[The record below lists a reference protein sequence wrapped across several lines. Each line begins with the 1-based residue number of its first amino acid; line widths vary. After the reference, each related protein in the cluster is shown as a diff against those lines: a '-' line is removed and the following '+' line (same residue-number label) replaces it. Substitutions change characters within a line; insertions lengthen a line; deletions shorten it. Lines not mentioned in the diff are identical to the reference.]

1 MQISGFFCYVCTMK
15 RVHDL
20 NWLKTKFN
28 QFNKQIFGNRLP
40 EVNISLSAATKTLG
54 KCQQRTD
61 SAGKKIFSLV
71 FTSAVALED
80 SVRED
85 VVIHEMIHLFIGW
98 NGLVDSSPHGPL
110 FKALMNS
117 INAAHGRRISV
128 TVRSDATEVVEGV
141 NTARAPIRLII
152 VLRFR
157 DGSVGVKSLPRVR
170 ETIARYLHAVS
181 EMTGV
186 ENFSMYFTDNPF
198 FHRFPVSGA
207 LRYHRVDP
215 TELDRALKNAK
226 AISTKDLV

>member
-1 MQISGFFCYVCTMK
+1 MFAVMK

-20 NWLKTKFN
+20 NWLSAKFK
-28 QFNKQIFGNRLP
+28 QFNHQIFADRLP
-40 EVNISLSAATKTLG
+40 LVDISLSSATKTLG
-54 KCQQRTD
+54 KCQHKTD
-61 SAGKKIFSLV
+61 SSGKKIFSLV

-98 NGLVDSSPHGPL
+98 NGLIDSSPHGTL

-117 INAAHGRRISV
+117 INAAHGRHITV
-128 TVRSDATEVVEGV
+128 TVRSDSTEVVGGV
-141 NTARAPIRLII
+141 KTSRAPIRFII

-170 ETIARYLHAVS
+170 ETIARYLKAVS
-181 EMTGV
+181 EMTNV
-186 ENFSMYFTDNPF
+186 ATFSLYFTDNPF

-215 TELDRALKNAK
+215 TELNHALRHAK
-226 AISTKDLV
+226 AVNAKDLV